1 VHPDALRI
9 AGMLRQHLG
18 PELRGVVFFGSRYL
32 GTTPNVTSACDLFVI
47 VESYSKFYRMRM
59 PGVKWAFGPR
69 LLSSLNRVLPPN
81 ILSLFEEDGAGAKF
95 FVISTRDF
103 DRATSRRSP
112 DHFTKGRLTQDVLV
126 IDARD
131 EAARREIQTQLSR
144 ARESS
149 MDWVPHFLPGAGA
162 KPFSNEDYCI
172 RMLQVSYAHE
182 IRPEPQSRVREVYAA
197 QRDFFE
203 NVYGGIL
210 ANAAATGELIRED
223 SRYRCV
229 KPAGAL
235 RRLRSKAYFRSSK
248 LRATLRWLKYT
259 MTFADWLDYLIRK
272 VERRTGLSVEVTSLE
287 RRLPF
292 LLLWPKVFRVLRER
306 NAGARQEPRPADR
319 SGP

>member
-1 VHPDALRI
+1 
-9 AGMLRQHLG
+9 
-18 PELRGVVFFGSRYL
+18 RGVVFFGSRYV

-47 VESYSKFYRMRM
+47 VESYAKFYRMRI
-59 PGVKWAFGPR
+59 PGVKWAFSPP
-69 LLSSLNRVLPPN
+69 LLTSLNRVLPPN

-95 FVISTRDF
+95 FVISVRDF
-103 DRATSRRSP
+103 NRATSRHSP
-112 DHFTKGRLTQDVLV
+112 DHFVKGRLTQDVLV

-131 EAARREIQTQLSR
+131 DAARRQIQSQLSR

-149 MDWVPHFLPGAGA
+149 LDWVPHFLPGAGT
-162 KPFSNEDYCI
+162 KPFRCEEYCI
-172 RMLQVSYAHE
+172 RMLQISYAAE
-182 IRPEPQSRVREVYAA
+182 IRPEPQSRVREVYDA

-203 NVYGGIL
+203 TVYGGIL
-210 ANAAATGELIRED
+210 ANAAGRSELVRED
-223 SRYRCV
+223 AHYRCV
-229 KPAGAL
+229 KAAGAM

-248 LRATLRWLKYT
+248 VRATLRWLKYT

-306 NAGARQEPRPADR
+306 NAGGRQEPRPADR
-319 SGP
+319 IGP

>member
-1 VHPDALRI
+1 MRI
-9 AGMLRQHLG
+9 AEMLRRHLG
-18 PELRGVVFFGSRYL
+18 PELLGVVFFGSRYL
-32 GTTPNVTSACDLFVI
+32 GTSPNVTSACDLFVI
-47 VESYSKFYRMRM
+47 VESYPKFYRMRM

-95 FVISTRDF
+95 FVISARDF

-112 DHFTKGRLTQDVLV
+112 DHFVKGRLTQDVLV
-126 IDARD
+126 VDARD
-131 EAARREIQTQLSR
+131 DSARRDIHAQLDC

-149 MDWVPHFLPGAGA
+149 LDWVPHFLPQAGGKA
-162 KPFSNEDYCI
+162 FSVEDYCI
-172 RMLQVSYAHE
+172 RMLQISYAHE

-197 QRDFFE
+197 QGNFFE
-203 NVYGGIL
+203 TVYGGIL
-210 ANAAATGELIRED
+210 AHAAARGELARED

-229 KPAGAL
+229 RPAGVL
-235 RRLRSKAYFRSSK
+235 RRTRSKAYFRMSK
-248 LRATLRWLKYT
+248 LRATVRWLKYT

-272 VERRTGLSVEVTSLE
+272 VERRTGLSVEVTSME

-306 NAGARQEPRPADR
+306 NAGGRQEPRPADR